1 MIIQVQE
8 YYMPGNSTANHDDVI
23 ERAMNLFWQRGY
35 KKTSVEDLI
44 EGAGINRFNLYET
57 FGGKHGLYLKALD
70 KYRDDVFLKRMDKID
85 EHKNGL
91 EGIEEYFNSLEEFL
105 IDSKGNFTCLM
116 MNSQIELVPKDSK
129 VTKKVSFYFTK
140 MEETFKKALTRAQKT
155 GAIPK
160 DTNIS
165 DMAKFL
171 TGSAQGMCVMSKL
184 KNASGFLEAYTR
196 SILKTLNQNSY

>member
-1 MIIQVQE
+1 
-8 YYMPGNSTANHDDVI
+8 MPRNSIDNHDEVI

-44 EGAGINRFNLYET
+44 QGAGVNRFNLYER

-85 EHKNGL
+85 EHENALVGVQ
-91 EGIEEYFNSLEEFL
+91 EYFESLEKFL

-129 VTKKVSFYFTK
+129 VTKKVTFYFKK
-140 MEETFKKALTRAQKT
+140 MEETFKKALSRAKRAGT
-155 GAIPK
+155 IPE
-160 DTNIS
+160 DINIS

-171 TGSAQGMCVMSKL
+171 TGSAQGMCVMSKS
-184 KNASGFLEAYTR
+184 KNANNFLKAYTR
-196 SILKTLNQNSY
+196 SILKNLNKSK

>member
-1 MIIQVQE
+1 
-8 YYMPGNSTANHDDVI
+8 MPRNSIDNHDEVI

-44 EGAGINRFNLYET
+44 QGAGVNRFNLYER

-85 EHKNGL
+85 EHENAL
-91 EGIEEYFNSLEEFL
+91 VGIQEYFESLEEFL

-129 VTKKVSFYFTK
+129 VTKKVTFYFKK
-140 MEETFKKALTRAQKT
+140 MEETFKKALSRAKRAGT
-155 GAIPK
+155 IPE
-160 DTNIS
+160 DINIS

-171 TGSAQGMCVMSKL
+171 TGSAQGMCVMSKS
-184 KNASGFLEAYTR
+184 KNANNFLKAYTR
-196 SILKTLNQNSY
+196 SILKNLNKSK

>member
-1 MIIQVQE
+1 MARI
-8 YYMPGNSTANHDDVI
+8 STANHDEVI
-23 ERAMNLFWQRGY
+23 ERAMHLFWQGGY

-44 EGAGINRFNLYET
+44 QGAGVNRFNLYET

-85 EHKNGL
+85 EHENGL
-91 EGIEEYFNSLEEFL
+91 LGIQEYLESLERFL

-129 VTKKVSFYFTK
+129 VTKKVSFYFEK
-140 MEETFKKALTRAQKT
+140 MEETFKKALSRAKKAGT
-155 GAIPK
+155 IPE
-160 DTNIS
+160 DTNIG

-171 TGSAQGMCVMSKL
+171 TGSAQGMCVMSKS
-184 KNASGFLEAYTR
+184 KNANNFLKAYTR
-196 SILKTLNQNSY
+196 SILKTLNQIS

>member
-1 MIIQVQE
+1 MARI
-8 YYMPGNSTANHDDVI
+8 STANHDEVI
-23 ERAMNLFWQRGY
+23 KRAMHLFWQRGY

-44 EGAGINRFNLYET
+44 QGAGVNRFNLYET

-85 EHKNGL
+85 EHENGL
-91 EGIEEYFNSLEEFL
+91 VGIQEYFESLEGFL

-129 VTKKVSFYFTK
+129 VTKKVSFYFEK
-140 MEETFKKALTRAQKT
+140 MEETFKKALSRAKKAGT
-155 GAIPK
+155 IPE
-160 DTNIS
+160 DTNIG

-171 TGSAQGMCVMSKL
+171 TGSAQGMCVMSKS
-184 KNASGFLEAYTR
+184 KNANNFLKAYTR
-196 SILKTLNQNSY
+196 SILKTLNQIS

>member
-1 MIIQVQE
+1 
-8 YYMPGNSTANHDDVI
+8 MPRKPITDQDEVI
-23 ERAMNLFWQRGY
+23 DRAMHLFWQRGY

-44 EGAGINRFNLYET
+44 QDAGINRFNLYEK

-85 EHKNGL
+85 KHENGL
-91 EGIEEYFNSLEEFL
+91 IGIQEYFESLERFL

-116 MNSQIELVPKDSK
+116 MNSQIELVPKDKK
-129 VTKKVSFYFTK
+129 VTKKVSFYFEK
-140 MEETFKKALTRAQKT
+140 MEETFKKALSRAKKA
-155 GAIPK
+155 GLLSK

-171 TGSAQGMCVMSKL
+171 TGSAQGMCVISKS
-184 KNASGFLEAYTR
+184 KNASDFLKAYTR
-196 SILKTLNQNSY
+196 QIIKTLNQNSC

>member
-1 MIIQVQE
+1 MARI
-8 YYMPGNSTANHDDVI
+8 STANHDEVI
-23 ERAMNLFWQRGY
+23 ERAMHLFWQRGY

-44 EGAGINRFNLYET
+44 QGAGVNRFNLYET

-85 EHKNGL
+85 EHENGL
-91 EGIEEYFNSLEEFL
+91 VGIQEYFESLEGFL

-129 VTKKVSFYFTK
+129 VTKKVSFYFEK
-140 MEETFKKALTRAQKT
+140 MEETFKKALSRAKKAGT
-155 GAIPK
+155 IPE
-160 DTNIS
+160 DTNIG

-171 TGSAQGMCVMSKL
+171 TGSAQGMCVMSKS
-184 KNASGFLEAYTR
+184 KNANNFLKAYTR
-196 SILKTLNQNSY
+196 SILKTLNQIS

>member
-1 MIIQVQE
+1 
-8 YYMPGNSTANHDDVI
+8 MPRNATANHDEVI
-23 ERAMNLFWQRGY
+23 ERAMHLFWQRGY

-44 EGAGINRFNLYET
+44 QGAGVNRFNLYET

-85 EHKNGL
+85 EHENGL
-91 EGIEEYFNSLEEFL
+91 VGIQEYFESLEEFL

-129 VTKKVSFYFTK
+129 VTKKVTFYFKK
-140 MEETFKKALTRAQKT
+140 MEETFKKALSRAKKAGT
-155 GAIPK
+155 IPE
-160 DTNIS
+160 DTNIG

-171 TGSAQGMCVMSKL
+171 TGSAQGLCVMSKS
-184 KNASGFLEAYTR
+184 KNASGFLKAYTR
-196 SILKTLNQNSY
+196 SIIKTLNQNSY